1 MKRNALCA
9 DANRKWKTRLW
20 GVCSFLSEQIQPR
33 SHGYYRKCQTATA
46 ARQSRELPVFGRQG
60 APLGQRVGSSLFVN
74 LASDEIALLNDAV
87 VDLSM
92 NSAEFFRRLHIS
104 IPLFGVQH

>member
-1 MKRNALCA
+1 M
-9 DANRKWKTRLW
+9 
-20 GVCSFLSEQIQPR
+20 VCLVLLSEQIQPR

-46 ARQSRELPVFGRQG
+46 ARQSRGNSQVFGRQG

-74 LASDEIALLNDAV
+74 LASDEIALLIDAV

-92 NSAEFFRRLHIS
+92 N
-104 IPLFGVQH
+104 